1 MNIPIHKH
9 TPVRRRHSM
18 YRTTILVDTFINGI
32 PLLYS
37 TDIPRTGVIPIV
49 HTGTTKGSNVRITK
63 ATTYINGYRC
73 NLDETQNTVDE
84 LIREQLTEHIEADK
98 WKDLKQAFN
107 KRKSPWWSRRKKK

>member
-49 HTGTTKGSNVRITK
+49 HTGTTKERKQKYLSVK
-63 ATTYINGYRC
+63 
-73 NLDETQNTVDE
+73 LM
-84 LIREQLTEHIEADK
+84 LIKIRVPL
-98 WKDLKQAFN
+98 
-107 KRKSPWWSRRKKK
+107 